1 MQIPSRCLFAKYNEV
16 VKIAATGEKEA
27 GQTRSETN
35 KSGLAARYQ
44 VGIRT
49 IENWLAWEIIPG
61 RMERGEIVADVAE
74 CDRRLM
80 GYKNSTP

>member
-1 MQIPSRCLFAKYNEV
+1 M
-16 VKIAATGEKEA
+16 
-27 GQTRSETN
+27 TN

-49 IENWLAWEIIPG
+49 IENWLAWGIIPG